1 VFFLHRC
8 RAILRNNYIDG
19 EWELMGM
26 FFSYRFGMVRQKKHQ
41 HMRGRR
47 RATWNAGQ
55 GCRSCDSL
63 PGRES
68 SQHFTPVIA
77 LAWGD
82 RWINFGF
89 FSRFRSTKW
98 PGSENPVRSLR
109 KVSGRKYK
117 MRMEHL
123 SVAGALDG
131 LFHEGLPCPWADKNP
146 ICRLGHLCYP
156 RLGGDM
162 ALLCHAVV

>member
-1 VFFLHRC
+1 MS
-8 RAILRNNYIDG
+8 
-19 EWELMGM
+19 E
-26 FFSYRFGMVRQKKHQ
+26 S
-41 HMRGRR
+41 
-47 RATWNAGQ
+47 
-55 GCRSCDSL
+55 DSL

-82 RWINFGF
+82 CWINFGF

-117 MRMEHL
+117 MRMEHQ

-131 LFHEGLPCPWADKNP
+131 LFYEGLPCPWADKNP

-162 ALLCHAVV
+162 ALLCHAVGVKSHKGKSRFRPWCRGWEICSPTRLCRY